1 MSRAAVMFP
10 LTRLSLYYLCAY
22 LSTTGLS
29 LMVAPAATLRVL
41 QASQAYDD
49 AMPRFAGIL
58 MLALGLLV
66 SQVIRLRLAA
76 LYPVTIAIRLVI
88 WSFVLWLFV
97 HTGDR
102 FFAVVLSVL
111 GLGIVL
117 TGTALAAERRR
128 SS

>member
-1 MSRAAVMFP
+1 MFP